1 MFNILEA
8 AVVKTSLVQNKSL
21 IASGTPSR
29 GLIVF
34 FAILLSL
41 SSADLIAFLEFN
53 EIYKYSFYDCEN
65 IL

>member
-1 MFNILEA
+1 MEA
-8 AVVKTSLVQNKSL
+8 AVVKTSLVQNKSF

-41 SSADLIAFLEFN
+41 SSADLIAFSEFS
-53 EIYKYSFYDCEN
+53 EIYAFNFLFDSAS
-65 IL
+65 LR